1 MKQQEPVGSIANCE
15 DEKMRNRRDI
25 RTLSHNVYPKVS
37 NKLTHIQKY
46 KINIVSFSSKMYNV
60 NLCTINKCM

>member
-1 MKQQEPVGSIANCE
+1 MKQQEPVGIIANCE

-25 RTLSHNVYPKVS
+25 RTLSHKVYPKVT

-46 KINIVSFSSKMYNV
+46 RFVQ
-60 NLCTINKCM
+60 